1 MDIDTPPH
9 LDNLLPAETESL
21 DKETGVTGAG
31 TEVPTEGDMTTADDV
46 DMDAQDPNQ
55 PSLGTKQLGTSTLG
69 AGVASG
75 KAGGDAGTE
84 GRTTSAGETGEAFPT
99 RVADFFKPR
108 PKGTINGTANAK
120 GKGKQ
125 TTSEEYL
132 SGREGLPWYVRYS
145 LCLMRDAHRLL
156 HCVGLRSID
165 QIRWM
170 MLSRTRIL
178 LEQVSYFIGYGC
190 SWPAECSLAV
200 ENFIKKG
207 RLPHLLFY
215 GPPGTPTY
223 RPSPRKTQ
231 STNGMPKQQVPEKHR
246 LSSPLH
252 A

>member
-31 TEVPTEGDMTTADDV
+31 TEAPTEGDMTTADDV

-75 KAGGDAGTE
+75 KAGGDAELE

-108 PKGTINGTANAK
+108 PKGTANGTANAK

-132 SGREGLPWYVRYS
+132 SGREGLPWYVRYY
-145 LCLMRDAHRLL
+145 LCSRRDAHLLL
-156 HCVGLRSID
+156 HLEGSRSID
-165 QIRWM
+165 RIHWM
-170 MLSRTRIL
+170 TLSRTRIL
-178 LEQVSYFIGYGC
+178 LEQVSHFIGYG
-190 SWPAECSLAV
+190 WL
-200 ENFIKKG
+200 
-207 RLPHLLFY
+207 
-215 GPPGTPTY
+215 
-223 RPSPRKTQ
+223 
-231 STNGMPKQQVPEKHR
+231 
-246 LSSPLH
+246 
-252 A
+252 